1 MPGGPAL
8 VDDNAIAYYTGRPA
22 STIRRWRAEGR
33 VTQYGTG
40 RDKVLYDAHEFTPAE
55 RDEWTG
61 EVIRPGGI
69 PPLMLSD
76 RAA

>member
-8 VDDNAIAYYTGRPA
+8 VDDNAIAYYTGRTA
-22 STIRRWRAEGR
+22 STIRRWAAEGR
-33 VTQYGTG
+33 VTRYGSG
-40 RDKVLYDAHEFTPAE
+40 RGSVLYDAHEFIAAE

-61 EVIRPGGI
+61 EVLKRGGI
-69 PPLMLSD
+69 TELMPAA